1 MYYEDSII
9 DDPNLINYLKTK
21 WFEVNN
27 MTNIIE
33 VNRIKAKDIK
43 LNWESI
49 LISSSTCLTILCD
62 YHSEINTFYYQKDKY
77 YID

>member
-62 YHSEINTFYYQKDKY
+62 YHPEINTFYYQKDKY